1 MANQIAGVYEKIIE
15 CAKKEFLEKG
25 FLNASLRT
33 IAAAADTSTG
43 SIYTRFGDKEGLF
56 DAIVSPAID
65 GLKSMFLSIQDDF
78 HSFPADVQKESMGKY
93 TKSRIQ
99 DMIDFIY
106 DNYDEFRLLLDASYG
121 TEYQSFLDE
130 LVDIEVDYTYRYMKV
145 TGCRS
150 TESGK
155 VSETFIHIIVTAY
168 FNGFFEIIRH
178 QMPKKEAERYVAM
191 LSDYHM
197 AGFSTVL
204 Y

>member
-1 MANQIAGVYEKIIE
+1 MRRRNSWK
-15 CAKKEFLEKG
+15 
-25 FLNASLRT
+25 R
-33 IAAAADTSTG
+33 
-43 SIYTRFGDKEGLF
+43 IYTRFGDKEGLF

-130 LVDIEVDYTYRYMKV
+130 LVDIA
-145 TGCRS
+145 C
-150 TESGK
+150 
-155 VSETFIHIIVTAY
+155 
-168 FNGFFEIIRH
+168 
-178 QMPKKEAERYVAM
+178 
-191 LSDYHM
+191 
-197 AGFSTVL
+197 
-204 Y
+204 

>member
-1 MANQIAGVYEKIIE
+1 MNVRRRNSWKR
-15 CAKKEFLEKG
+15 
-25 FLNASLRT
+25 AS
-33 IAAAADTSTG
+33 ST
-43 SIYTRFGDKEGLF
+43 RQ
-56 DAIVSPAID
+56 
-65 GLKSMFLSIQDDF
+65 FLSIQDDF

-145 TGCRS
+145 TGCHS
-150 TESGK
+150 TESGE

-168 FNGFFEIIRH
+168 FNGFFEISHAVRLPYGGIQHRPLLKRQTPEH
-178 QMPKKEAERYVAM
+178 GVYFIA
-191 LSDYHM
+191 L
-197 AGFSTVL
+197 
-204 Y
+204 

>member
-1 MANQIAGVYEKIIE
+1 
-15 CAKKEFLEKG
+15 
-25 FLNASLRT
+25 
-33 IAAAADTSTG
+33 
-43 SIYTRFGDKEGLF
+43 
-56 DAIVSPAID
+56 
-65 GLKSMFLSIQDDF
+65 MFLSIQDDF

-145 TGCRS
+145 TGCHS
-150 TESGK
+150 TESGE